1 MPVFAFR
8 DFALTAYGTPN
19 ASVGMLIAGGADPC
33 GPARLS
39 DGLLQPLFELRAIPV
54 DELDDAVFV
63 HG

>member
-19 ASVGMLIAGGADPC
+19 VSVGMLIAGG
-33 GPARLS
+33 GPLQARARLS

-54 DELDDAVFV
+54 DELDDAVLV